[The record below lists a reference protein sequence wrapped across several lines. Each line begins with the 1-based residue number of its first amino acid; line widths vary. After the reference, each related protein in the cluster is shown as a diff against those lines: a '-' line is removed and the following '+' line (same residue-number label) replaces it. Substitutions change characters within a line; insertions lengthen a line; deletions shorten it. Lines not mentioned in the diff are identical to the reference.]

1 MRRRNC
7 SGVMSHL
14 ILIVFQSCKF
24 EGNMSP
30 KKASMEGEVMIM
42 LVQSMKGMTKRTEVI
57 DIEVTQGYFSEIG
70 NYNI

>member
-1 MRRRNC
+1 
-7 SGVMSHL
+7 
-14 ILIVFQSCKF
+14 
-24 EGNMSP
+24 MSP

-42 LVQSMKGMTKRTEVI
+42 LVQSMKGMTKRTGVV

>member
-1 MRRRNC
+1 
-7 SGVMSHL
+7 
-14 ILIVFQSCKF
+14 
-24 EGNMSP
+24 
-30 KKASMEGEVMIM
+30 MEGEVMIM